1 MKSVKFVS
9 ENKRKPNKLLR
20 NLTAVS
26 LGIHLIVFIHISGI
40 YQSSAL
46 SYIELTMHNIAKPFT
61 RDIPRPRHRPKTPDR
76 PKIQQLKITAR
87 ALPRL
92 KPIKVDPVEKTLP
105 DSLMENLGMP
115 DTSVTAGLNI
125 ADWHPGNDME
135 KYDTSGSYLEMVRF
149 KIERHKKYPQIARMK
164 NIEGRVT
171 VRFVITPE
179 GGVQEVVVAQ
189 RSGNKSLDQ
198 AALNAVKEAAPF
210 PRPPRHLFEGEIP
223 LELTIVF
230 ELT

>member
-1 MKSVKFVS
+1 MKSVSK
-9 ENKRKPNKLLR
+9 NKTEPNRLLR
-20 NLTAVS
+20 NLTVVS
-26 LGIHLIVFIHISGI
+26 LGIHLVALIHISGI
-40 YQSSAL
+40 YRSNAL
-46 SYIELTMHNIAKPFT
+46 SYIELTMHNIAKPFS

-76 PKIQQLKITAR
+76 PKVQQVKITAR

-92 KPIKVDPVEKTLP
+92 KPIKVDPVEKNLP
-105 DSLMENLGMP
+105 DSLMETLGMP
-115 DTSVTAGLNI
+115 DTSATAGLNI
-125 ADWHPGNDME
+125 ADWNPGNDME
-135 KYDTSGSYLEMVRF
+135 KYNTSGSYLEMVRF

-171 VRFVITPE
+171 IRFVITPE
-179 GGVQEVVVAQ
+179 GGVRGVIVTQ

-198 AALNAVKEAAPF
+198 AALNAVKDAAPF
-210 PRPPRHLFEGEIP
+210 PKPPIHLFKGAVP